1 MIHGSSFFELSCRT
15 GNCVS
20 KSGFFFIAFL
30 HIFYFIWLNL
40 LVLRNMVLSS
50 VRGTAGINRVG
61 F

>member
-1 MIHGSSFFELSCRT
+1 MVAVSLNCHVELAT
-15 GNCVS
+15 CVS
-20 KSGFFFIAFL
+20 KSGFFFITFL

-50 VRGTAGINRVG
+50 VRGTVGINRVG